1 MDRLTARWPS
11 ARWLPLGLIV
21 VAAIGDALTPISYTW
36 VPLIAAACV
45 LAGVLMSFRG
55 AAWTGAFALVVTVL
69 LDWRVGIFYGGTG
82 WVEEVTV
89 SLAVLIGL
97 DVHWMLARRD
107 RRLAAAWSV
116 AGALQRAVLPA
127 PPTQV
132 GPLRVA
138 ARYEAADAEARI
150 GGDAY
155 AIQDTPFGIR
165 ILIGDI
171 RGKGIGAVSITTT
184 LIGAF
189 REAAH
194 HTSSLEEL
202 AERLEQS
209 LERDQ
214 AQHSHTSHD
223 EEFTT
228 ALIAEIDHA
237 GRTLRLLNRGHPAP
251 YLIRSGRII
260 ELLPADPGLPLGM
273 GDLIAQP
280 ATTDTFPLAADD
292 ILLFVTDGVTEAR
305 DASGSFYDPTR
316 LTLPDRRPA
325 TPTEVLDRLADAVYR
340 WAGGRRDDDM
350 ATLAISLSKSDRPSR
365 ADASPSPRSP
375 AHPSTPR

>member
-1 MDRLTARWPS
+1 MDRLTARWSS

-21 VAAIGDALTPISYTW
+21 VAAIGDALTPIGYTW

-89 SLAVLIGL
+89 LLAVLIGL

-214 AQHSHTSHD
+214 AQHSHNSHE

-251 YLIRSGRII
+251 YLIRSGLVI
-260 ELLPADPGLPLGM
+260 ELLPAEPGLPLGM
-273 GDLIAQP
+273 GDLTSQP
-280 ATTDTFPLAADD
+280 ATTDTFPLVADD

-305 DASGSFYDPTR
+305 DASGSFYDPTL

-325 TPTEVLDRLADAVYR
+325 TPAEVLDRLADAVYR

-350 ATLAISLSKSDRPSR
+350 ATLAISVSKSDRPSR